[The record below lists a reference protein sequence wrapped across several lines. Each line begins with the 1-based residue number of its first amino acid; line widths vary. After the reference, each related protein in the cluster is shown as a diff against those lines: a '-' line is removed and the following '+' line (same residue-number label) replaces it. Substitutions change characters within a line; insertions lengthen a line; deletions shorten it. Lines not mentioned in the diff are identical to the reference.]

1 MTSAQVA
8 AWRADTWSVDQVSRP
23 VLIALVAAVA
33 LVGVRF
39 TIMRPKADT
48 SPPAP
53 TPAAATAPGQTGLQ
67 TAIDKANNAV
77 GTNNGAV
84 KRHEQAAD
92 AASSGDTATAT
103 PSKAK
108 ATATAKAKPPVAPV
122 KAAKPAAALPK
133 LDEGDRSGPI
143 LRDLAEGKVVV
154 ALFFNPH
161 GADDNAALRAV
172 RSANRRHGRVV
183 VHSIPIEDVG
193 NYNALTTDVQVLEAP
208 TILVIGPDHKARTIV
223 GYTEVKEID
232 QTVFDA
238 FGLGKKH
245 KKR

>member
-1 MTSAQVA
+1 
-8 AWRADTWSVDQVSRP
+8 VDQVSRP
-23 VLIALVAAVA
+23 VLIALVAAIA

-39 TIMRPKADT
+39 TIMRPNTDSAST
-48 SPPAP
+48 PPAV
-53 TPAAATAPGQTGLQ
+53 TAPGQTGLQ
-67 TAIDKANNAV
+67 TAVDKANNAV

-92 AASSGDTATAT
+92 GAASGDTATPA
-103 PSKAK
+103 KAK
-108 ATATAKAKPPVAPV
+108 ATATAKAKPAAAPV
-122 KAAKPAAALPK
+122 KAKPAVPLPE
-133 LDEGDRSGPI
+133 LEEGDRSGPI

-193 NYNALTTDVQVLEAP
+193 AYNALTTGVQVLQAP

-238 FGLGKKH
+238 FGKKH

>member
-1 MTSAQVA
+1 
-8 AWRADTWSVDQVSRP
+8 VDQVSRP
-23 VLIALVAAVA
+23 VLIALIAAVA

-48 SPPAP
+48 GS
-53 TPAAATAPGQTGLQ
+53 TPAAVTAPGQTGLQ

-92 AASSGDTATAT
+92 AASSGDSAAT
-103 PSKAK
+103 PTKAK

-122 KAAKPAAALPK
+122 KAAKPVAALPK
-133 LDEGDRSGPI
+133 LEQGDRSGPI

-183 VHSIPIEDVG
+183 IHSIPIEDVG
-193 NYNALTTDVQVLEAP
+193 DYNALTTDVQVLEAP

-238 FGLGKKH
+238 FGFGKKH